1 MRKWRFRACVLLALL
16 ALSFAAWIWWLF
28 CGGISHR
35 EVVGAMPAD
44 AEGNLAVRAV
54 RLSSALV
61 GAVRSEAG
69 SVRERVDERADAIE
83 ARIAALEAKAAA
95 ADAKLDR
102 IESKLDRILDLAA
115 PRLPDEMRPATQ
127 Q

>member
-16 ALSFAAWIWWLF
+16 ALSFAAWIWWLL

-35 EVVGAMPAD
+35 GGVE
-44 AEGNLAVRAV
+44 
-54 RLSSALV
+54 
-61 GAVRSEAG
+61 AVRSGAG
-69 SVRERVDERADAIE
+69 AVRERVDERADAIE

-102 IESKLDRILDLAA
+102 IEPKLDRILDLAA
-115 PRLPDEMRPATQ
+115 PRLPAEMRPATQ

>member
-1 MRKWRFRACVLLALL
+1 MGAAMRKWRIRACVLLALL
-16 ALSFAAWIWWLF
+16 VLLSAAWIWWLF
-28 CGGISHR
+28 CGGVSHR
-35 EVVGAMPAD
+35 EVV
-44 AEGNLAVRAV
+44 E
-54 RLSSALV
+54 
-61 GAVRSEAG
+61 AVRSEAV

-115 PRLPDEMRPATQ
+115 PKLPDDMSPATLQ
-127 Q
+127 